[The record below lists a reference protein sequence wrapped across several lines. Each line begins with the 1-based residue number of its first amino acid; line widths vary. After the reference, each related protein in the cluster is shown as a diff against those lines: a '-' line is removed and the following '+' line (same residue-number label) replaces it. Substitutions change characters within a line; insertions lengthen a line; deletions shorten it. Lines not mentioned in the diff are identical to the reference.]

1 MMGMFQIDPSLDLYL
16 AREFMA
22 SPVGLHSPNL
32 QRLLRAMRGAPLAGK
47 YALLATKPGHEWTLI
62 QLSGDPEVAPV
73 VHHDCV
79 FTDLLEAERE
89 VFRRRW
95 KQMTSEELNLE

>member
-1 MMGMFQIDPSLDLYL
+1 MFEIDPQLDVYL

-32 QRLLRAMRGAPLAGK
+32 QRLLRSMRGGPLKDK
-47 YALLATKPGHEWTLI
+47 YALLASKPGREWTLI
-62 QLSGDPEVAPV
+62 QLSGHPDVPPL
-73 VHHDCV
+73 VHHDHV
-79 FTDLLEAERE
+79 FSDLLDAERE

-95 KQMTSEELNLE
+95 KQLTGEELKL